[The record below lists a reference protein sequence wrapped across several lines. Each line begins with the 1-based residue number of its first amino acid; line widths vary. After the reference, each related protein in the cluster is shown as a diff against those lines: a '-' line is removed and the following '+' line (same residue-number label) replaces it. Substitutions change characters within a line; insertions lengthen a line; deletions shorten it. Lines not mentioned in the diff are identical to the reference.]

1 MIIHDRRIKKF
12 RQRMACGFIIII
24 CVFSGEYI
32 YQSQL
37 KKGIVKKN
45 KNNVSKVNSITT
57 EKKSKDL
64 SIVKHSIQ
72 QP

>member
-1 MIIHDRRIKKF
+1 MT
-12 RQRMACGFIIII
+12 CGFIIII

-37 KKGIVKKN
+37 KKDIAKKSTNNFNKVK
-45 KNNVSKVNSITT
+45 SRTI
-57 EKKSKDL
+57 EKKSKDF
-64 SIVKHSIQ
+64 SIVKNPVQ

>member
-37 KKGIVKKN
+37 KKGIAK
-45 KNNVSKVNSITT
+45 KNNVSKVNSTTT